1 MIDENHKGEVSTHII
16 SWLAT
21 DKDLR
26 DLFEDIIITLKPKF
40 DEYNKQVMDKYNLS
54 NDALTKVRNLY
65 LTIFR
70 KYTIPVYGTISSI
83 INSNKLF
90 FKSKDD
96 WKALLKEIADFS
108 KQNAN
113 QLIPLFRLSDLHLK
127 VLIYIFI

>member
-1 MIDENHKGEVSTHII
+1 MKNIKARFQHII

-83 INSNKLF
+83 INS
-90 FKSKDD
+90 
-96 WKALLKEIADFS
+96 
-108 KQNAN
+108 
-113 QLIPLFRLSDLHLK
+113 
-127 VLIYIFI
+127 